1 MNQAGAHRE
10 PASRVGC
17 SRRGLLGS
25 TSPAELFTCAKIF
38 QQAYFRSRPMASA
51 KLRRLGEKLRAI
63 FGMIA
68 GSSALK
74 EWQGQRFGRKPA
86 GRRTVSTLTPEHVYQ
101 PEQNRKVPEIPGYRI
116 ERVLHEGST
125 ATVYKAVQ
133 IALRR
138 PVAIKVLHVSSRNS
152 CESNGQTVGRHEAL
166 MRANLSHPHIVSV
179 YDAGQLGETCYFVME
194 YIAGHSLREKM
205 QRGKPWRI
213 SQALEVLQAVTQA
226 LEYIHARGVLHLDL
240 KPENVLLTETGQ
252 AKITDFGVSQ
262 VDGSGDASGVIW
274 GTTDYC
280 APEQRFG
287 LGVDRRAD
295 VFSLAVLAYE
305 LLTGYVPGRVYVPA
319 TQRNRFLPAGV
330 DKVLARGL
338 ARDKEER
345 YETAEAFY
353 RDLRQALLD
362 KRQHPV
368 WGSLAALA
376 IAGIVAVPLLLRT
389 FFNGQQRVDD
399 RPTSPSVS
407 SPTLTPSTDKSQ
419 HTSPASPTQKEEV
432 PD

>member
-1 MNQAGAHRE
+1 M
-10 PASRVGC
+10 
-17 SRRGLLGS
+17 
-25 TSPAELFTCAKIF
+25 
-38 QQAYFRSRPMASA
+38 
-51 KLRRLGEKLRAI
+51 
-63 FGMIA
+63 
-68 GSSALK
+68 
-74 EWQGQRFGRKPA
+74 
-86 GRRTVSTLTPEHVYQ
+86 STLTPEHLSQ
-101 PEQNRKVPEIPGYRI
+101 PEQNGKVPEIPGYRI

-133 IALRR
+133 IALHR
-138 PVAIKVLHVSSRNS
+138 PVAIKVLHVSHHNS
-152 CESNGQTVGRHEAL
+152 CESNGQAVGRHEAL

-179 YDAGQLGETCYFVME
+179 YDAGQIGETCYFVME
-194 YIAGHSLREKM
+194 YVAGHSLREKM

-213 SQALEVLQAVTQA
+213 SQALAVLQAVTQA

-240 KPENVLLTETGQ
+240 KPENVLLTETGL

-262 VDGSGDASGVIW
+262 VDGSRATSGVIW
-274 GTTDYC
+274 GTADYC

-319 TQRNRFLPAGV
+319 TQRNLFLPAGV
-330 DKVLARGL
+330 DKVLAKGL

-353 RDLRQALLD
+353 RDLRQALME

-376 IAGIVAVPLLLRT
+376 IAAILAVPLLVRT
-389 FFNGQQRVDD
+389 FFNGQERVDD
-399 RPTSPSVS
+399 LLRSPSAS
-407 SPTLTPSTDKSQ
+407 SPTLAPPMDKSQ
-419 HTSPASPTQKEEV
+419 DNSPASPTQKEEV